1 MKIIKK
7 LLIDK
12 KEIRKIDF
20 AMLLTAILI
29 LLYGT
34 YNIYIATNSSAGI
47 YYPKLQIIWLLIS
60 LFAVYI
66 ILLMDYRK
74 VYKIVDILYWI
85 MIGLLIAVLF
95 TTEHKGSKRWFNIGS
110 FKFQP
115 TEFAKLT
122 TMLKVAKELNK
133 VDGKLNNLKNFF
145 KVTIYAVIP
154 MVLMLL
160 EPDLG
165 ITLLTFSII
174 LGIYFASGLKI
185 KVILAGFASILG
197 VFVLV
202 LTTNIAPNH
211 WKNRLASFVLNEGT
225 ELGIDYQLSRS
236 MISIGSGGIKGSLT
250 PGYFQRVPENH
261 TDFIFSVISENFGLI
276 GGIVLLVLYGF
287 LMIRM
292 IRIAS
297 RTEDI
302 FGKSIAVGVFSLFL
316 FSILQNVGMTM
327 GVMPISGITLPLVSY
342 GGSSVLTTFISIAMV
357 LNVGMKRKTTLF

>member
-1 MKIIKK
+1 MKLLKK
-7 LLIDK
+7 LLIDRKELK
-12 KEIRKIDF
+12 KVDF

-47 YYPKLQIIWLLIS
+47 YYPKLQIMWLLVS
-60 LFAVYI
+60 LFSVYI
-66 ILLMDYRK
+66 ILLMDYRQ
-74 VYKIVDILYWI
+74 VYKIVDIFYWI
-85 MIGLLIAVLF
+85 MIILLIAVLF
-95 TTEHKGSKRWFNIGS
+95 TDKTKGSRRWFNIGS

-122 TMLKVAKELNK
+122 TMLKISKELNK
-133 VDGKLNNLKNFF
+133 VDGNLNNVKNFF
-145 KVTIYAVIP
+145 KVTIYAAIP

-165 ITLLTFSII
+165 ITLLTFSIV

-185 KVILAGFASILG
+185 KVILGGFASILG
-197 VFVLV
+197 FFVLM

-211 WKNRLASFVLNEGT
+211 WKNRLASFVLSEGT

-250 PGYFQRVPENH
+250 PGYFQRIPENY
-261 TDFIFSVISENFGLI
+261 TDFIFAVISENFGLI

-292 IRIAS
+292 LRIAS
-297 RTEDI
+297 KTEDI

-327 GVMPISGITLPLVSY
+327 GLMPISGITLPLVSY

-357 LNVGMKRKTTLF
+357 INVGMKRKTTLF